1 MQQAPFNKMCV
12 AVTCQLFGG
21 WGGTLGVQ
29 SDFRRVQCY
38 PSPPLALPL
47 ATDLISDEPAPV
59 TAAAVGGLV

>member
-1 MQQAPFNKMCV
+1 M
-12 AVTCQLFGG
+12 
-21 WGGTLGVQ
+21 GVQ